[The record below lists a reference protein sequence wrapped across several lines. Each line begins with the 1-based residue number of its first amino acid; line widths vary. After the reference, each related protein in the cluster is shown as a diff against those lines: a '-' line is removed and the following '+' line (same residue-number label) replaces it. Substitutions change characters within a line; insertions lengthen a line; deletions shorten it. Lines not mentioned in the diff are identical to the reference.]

1 MDTNQQ
7 GLPQVARG
15 AAASVDEPPHLVGD
29 IEQFVR
35 DAIEQL
41 QPDPCELQ
49 REGPGRPR
57 ILPALC
63 LWAGLLVVVLQGGG
77 SQLAIWRLLTAR
89 GLWDYP
95 RFALSD
101 QAIYKRM
108 AAAGTR
114 VLERLFAQI
123 SELLRERLA
132 PFVRNDLV
140 PWAKELYAL
149 DETTLD
155 PVARKLPTLRDV
167 PAGDDR
173 LLPGKLAG
181 LYDIRRQHWRRV
193 QYIADPHEN
202 DKVAAGA
209 MVAEL
214 PVGSLILA
222 DLGYFAF
229 AWFDALTDAGY
240 WWLSRL
246 RNKTSYEICHVFYQD
261 AFVLDAL
268 VWLGAYRADR
278 AAHAVRLLTVRLG
291 DRTYSYITN
300 VLDPTQLTAHDM
312 VRLYGR
318 RWDIEMAFN
327 LVKTHLKLHLWWSAK
342 TPVILQQIWA
352 VLIIAQIIQAL
363 HLEVAG
369 RAGVEPDE
377 VSLALLVQYLP
388 ILAQDGRDP
397 VTFFVEVG
405 RQARFIRPSTRIKR
419 QIPFVPPDQIVALP
433 PDLVLVRTPRYA
445 QRKTGRGEA
454 RQ

>member
-1 MDTNQQ
+1 MDTDQQ
-7 GLPQVARG
+7 ALPQVSSG
-15 AAASVDEPPHLVGD
+15 AAALVEEPQHLVGD

-35 DAIEQL
+35 DAIARL
-41 QPDPCELQ
+41 QPDVHEQLH
-49 REGPGRPR
+49 GPGRPR

-108 AAAGTR
+108 AAAGTS

-123 SELLRERLA
+123 SEILRERLA
-132 PFVRNDLV
+132 PFVLTDLV
-140 PWAKELYAL
+140 PWAKEVFAL

-155 PVARKLPTLRDV
+155 PVARKLPALREV
-167 PAGDDR
+167 PAGDAR

-202 DKVAAGA
+202 EKVAAA
-209 MVAEL
+209 ATVAAL
-214 PVGSLILA
+214 PLGSLILA
-222 DLGYFAF
+222 DLGDFAF

-240 WWLSRL
+240 WWLSHL
-246 RNKTSYEICHVFYQD
+246 RSKTSYEIRHVFYQD
-261 AFVLDAL
+261 ANILDAI
-268 VWLGAYRADR
+268 VWLGAHRADR

-291 DRTYSYITN
+291 DRSYSYIAN
-300 VLDPTQLTAHDM
+300 VLDPTQLTALDM

-318 RWDIEMAFN
+318 RWDIEMAIN

-342 TPVILQQIWA
+342 TTVILQQLWA

-363 HLEVAG
+363 HLEIAG
-369 RAGVEPDE
+369 RAGVDPDE
-377 VSLALLVQYLP
+377 VSVALLIQYLP

-397 VTFFVEVG
+397 VAFFVEVG
-405 RQARFIRPSTRIKR
+405 RQAHFIRPSTRIKR
-419 QIPFVPPDQIVALP
+419 QIPFVPPDQIVPLP

-445 QRKTGRGEA
+445 QRKVGRGEA
-454 RQ
+454 RK